1 MAIIGLND
9 QTGLS
14 NASTTST
21 APQRLLKGESSA
33 YLYQAGSGEQV
44 FKVGVY
50 CGSAY
55 EGDGNG
61 LQIGVYDLG
70 TGPTIDNA
78 TLIASEIIG
87 TLTKSAWNTS
97 EITPVAL
104 TSGNW
109 YAVGW
114 RVISATDVSLVRTS
128 SGGTAASNSHATL
141 TGTSALPSSWD
152 EGTNINYRY
161 AVYAETEAVPAGP
174 TLTDVDTDETIV
186 PGQTGVVATGTN
198 LSSGASARWVDA
210 NANVLTMTNY
220 SAHATAPTFD
230 VPSLATT
237 LAAGVKFGSGT
248 FEIRDSGNSLVASI
262 AVTLDAPSGW
272 QIHDVT
278 DISQA
283 ADEGCLYYGLSPAV
297 AVGDQILLSDTV
309 TIDSQGFLEFPPGV
323 TSINYYVFDETDDT
337 WGTMGTFSVIV
348 SNDGYAVKSTVRDAV
363 RSVVRNILN

>member
-14 NASTTST
+14 NISTTST
-21 APQRLLKGESSA
+21 APQGLLKGQSNA

-55 EGDGNG
+55 NGDGNG
-61 LQIGVYDLG
+61 IQIGVYDLG

-78 TLIASEIIG
+78 TLITSEIIG

-128 SGGTAASNSHATL
+128 SGGTNAVNRHATL
-141 TGTSALPSSWD
+141 TGSSALPASWD
-152 EGTNINYRY
+152 EGTNISYRY
-161 AVYAETEAVPAGP
+161 AVYAETQAASS

-198 LSSGASARWVDA
+198 LSDGASARWVDA

-230 VPSLATT
+230 VPSLAAV
-237 LAAGVKFGSGT
+237 LAAGVKVGSGD
-248 FEIRDSGNSLVASI
+248 FEIWSA
-262 AVTLDAPSGW
+262 
-272 QIHDVT
+272 
-278 DISQA
+278 
-283 ADEGCLYYGLSPAV
+283 
-297 AVGDQILLSDTV
+297 
-309 TIDSQGFLEFPPGV
+309 
-323 TSINYYVFDETDDT
+323 
-337 WGTMGTFSVIV
+337 
-348 SNDGYAVKSTVRDAV
+348 
-363 RSVVRNILN
+363 